1 MPHIL
6 HGRPALPK
14 RVPHRKIILGV
25 SWSNVP
31 LLEKLLHLLKS
42 NASIKSRQKPY
53 KNKSNALFQTS
64 WGALGSRGDL
74 KFGKPP
80 CSRPRCRHVCRKGL
94 AQSLEKDWLCLCR
107 FSSRALHP
115 ALTRHLPTREKTI
128 HWRPDRT
135 KNIAYVGIVLPMRR
149 RYTTPLRK
157 REHVDSMRF
166 ELQPLEIFRNTKRFH
181 HLDLPRGPD
190 MGWPGMDQNQG
201 YSL

>member
-31 LLEKLLHLLKS
+31 LRNCCICLNQMLQSKADKT
-42 NASIKSRQKPY
+42 PY
-53 KNKSNALFQTS
+53 KNKSNALFQRS
-64 WGALGSRGDL
+64 RGALGSRGDL

-115 ALTRHLPTREKTI
+115 ALTRHFRHVRKLSTEDLIARKT
-128 HWRPDRT
+128 
-135 KNIAYVGIVLPMRR
+135 
-149 RYTTPLRK
+149 
-157 REHVDSMRF
+157 
-166 ELQPLEIFRNTKRFH
+166 
-181 HLDLPRGPD
+181 
-190 MGWPGMDQNQG
+190 
-201 YSL
+201 